1 MNLLRREVLQTL
13 LYYDIWGYPLTLR
26 ELFAF
31 LPMRIDTFEE
41 FEIRCA
47 GLVAQGDVSEDR
59 GYYYAPGRDPGAVDR
74 RLAGQAHARKL
85 WLMARL
91 STHVIKRFPFVRA
104 VFVSGDLS
112 KDSTHRESD
121 VDFLILTAPG
131 RLWVARMLLIL
142 FKKVILLNRKKYFC
156 LNSFATVERM
166 TVDERNIYQA
176 TEVAQLKPLFN
187 SGRFHRYLAA
197 NGWIRDFFPN
207 FDISTLPLPKPND
220 RPSLLQRV
228 IEFPLK
234 ALPLDRMDTALL
246 RAMERIWERRYPQF
260 DPETR
265 SRIFRCTKSESRA
278 YVGNFQEKILAQYDA
293 KLRDHGVID

>member
-31 LPMRIDTFEE
+31 QPVRVDTFGE
-41 FEIRCA
+41 FERQCA
-47 GLVAQGDVSEDR
+47 HLVAQGDISADR

-74 RLAGQAHARKL
+74 RLAGQAHARTL
-85 WLMARL
+85 WLMARI

-112 KDSTHRESD
+112 KNSTHRESD
-121 VDFLILTAPG
+121 VDFLILTVPG

-187 SGRFHRYLAA
+187 SGLFLEYLEA
-197 NGWIRDFFPN
+197 NDWIRDFFPN
-207 FDISTLPLPKPND
+207 FDISTLPLPDPND
-220 RPSLLQRV
+220 RPSILQR
-228 IEFPLK
+228 ILEFPLE
-234 ALPLDRMDTALL
+234 ALPLDRIDTAVL
-246 RAMERIWERRYPQF
+246 RAMERIWEKRYPQF
-260 DPETR
+260 DPVTR

-278 YVGNFQEKILAQYDA
+278 YVGNFQEKILALYDT